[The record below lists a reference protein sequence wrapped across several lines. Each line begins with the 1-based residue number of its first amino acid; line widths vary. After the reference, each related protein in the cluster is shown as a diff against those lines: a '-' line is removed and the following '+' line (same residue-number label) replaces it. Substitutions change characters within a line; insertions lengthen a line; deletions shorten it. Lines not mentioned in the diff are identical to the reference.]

1 MQERQGS
8 GRAGNRCHRALDT
21 QITEH
26 VLRAPAKGKS
36 GTGFAQ
42 FAGGFVH
49 FNRKAG
55 AGERNRC
62 SQAAKACSDHQHG
75 IICSHGGKVA
85 QIAARDNDSRLGM
98 SGQLC

>member
-1 MQERQGS
+1 MQERQGA

-21 QITEH
+21 QVTEH
-26 VLRAPAKGKS
+26 VLRAPTKGQP
-36 GTGFAQ
+36 GAGFAQ

-49 FNRKAG
+49 LNRKAG
-55 AGERNRC
+55 AGKGNRRR
-62 SQAAKACSDHQHG
+62 QAAKACSDHQHG

-85 QIAARDNDSRLGM
+85 QIAAYDNDSRLGM